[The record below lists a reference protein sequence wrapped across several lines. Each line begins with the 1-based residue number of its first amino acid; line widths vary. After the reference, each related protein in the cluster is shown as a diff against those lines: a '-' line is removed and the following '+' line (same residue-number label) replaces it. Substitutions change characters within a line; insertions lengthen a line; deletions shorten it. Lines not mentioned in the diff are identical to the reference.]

1 MTQDQMRVDDA
12 LDNDRLLRFV
22 DGALDDDQRV
32 QVLTAL
38 ASRPEAVAK
47 VEAYLHQNAR
57 LRALGQHL
65 PMHDSR
71 TFRPDLQAE
80 IVRRLAGRRTRI
92 TAFRYAAAAAVAL
105 TVLAGGTALTLD
117 RLAGSGAGLGLQA
130 SSGAPEIYFPFGTTQ
145 LASGEPSGL
154 ATQADATPTDLASIT
169 WLAGQV
175 PGLQLS
181 APELDGI
188 GLHLVRGETLDAN
201 RAPAIRLIYADEVG
215 SRVVLYAGVARSN
228 ADHVF
233 RLVPEGHLSLQ
244 WRRGPMIFALVAPTD
259 SPQLSSIVELV
270 GKGVAQAQ
278 PRETAEP
285 APAPA
290 ATPTEGG
297 PIQAIAV
304 PAARPSPELP
314 KAPDPAPAAT
324 ATTTGDGVITPP
336 ALPDAD
342 KVNEPKPL

>member
-38 ASRPEAVAK
+38 SSRPETVAK

-71 TFRPDLQAE
+71 TFRADLQGE
-80 IVRRLAGRRTRI
+80 IVRRLAGRRTRA

-117 RLAGSGAGLGLQA
+117 RLTGSGTSLASRA
-130 SSGAPEIYFPFGTTQ
+130 SSAPEIYFPFGTTQ
-145 LASGEPSGL
+145 LAASEPSGT
-154 ATQADATPTDLASIT
+154 AAPSDATPTDLASIT

-175 PGLQLS
+175 PGLSLS

-188 GLHLVRGETLDAN
+188 GLHLVRGETLDTN
-201 RAPAIRLIYADEVG
+201 RAPAIRLIYADEVSATG
-215 SRVVLYAGVARSN
+215 RALCRRRPLERRPRVPSRAQ
-228 ADHVF
+228 
-233 RLVPEGHLSLQ
+233 EGHLSLQ
-244 WRRGPMIFALVAPTD
+244 WRRRPMIFALVAPTD
-259 SPQLSSIVELV
+259 SPQL
-270 GKGVAQAQ
+270 GDRRAGAARAWQAQ
-278 PRETAEP
+278 PRGHRAGAGRGTGRWRATSSRSP
-285 APAPA
+285 CPRRGYAPSCRK
-290 ATPTEGG
+290 
-297 PIQAIAV
+297 
-304 PAARPSPELP
+304 RPSRPRRRRP
-314 KAPDPAPAAT
+314 PRPPAT
-324 ATTTGDGVITPP
+324 A
-336 ALPDAD
+336 
-342 KVNEPKPL
+342 